1 MNMDVN
7 RNNDVYGKIM
17 EKLRKR
23 IDVKLVNNK
32 KDYLKWTSEP
42 SYMSH
47 SIFDNDLVT
56 IHKSKITLTPHKP
69 AYIGMCIL
77 ELSKVLIYEFHYDYI
92 KNTYGNNSRLFI
104 ETKSLVYEIKTED
117 FYKKF
122 SNDKEMLDLVI
133 I

>member
-32 KDYLKWTSEP
+32 KDYLKWKSKP

-47 SIFDNDLVT
+47 SIFEY
-56 IHKSKITLTPHKP
+56 LTM
-69 AYIGMCIL
+69 I
-77 ELSKVLIYEFHYDYI
+77 
-92 KNTYGNNSRLFI
+92 
-104 ETKSLVYEIKTED
+104 
-117 FYKKF
+117 
-122 SNDKEMLDLVI
+122 
-133 I
+133 

>member
-32 KDYLKWTSEP
+32 KDYLKWKSKP

-47 SIFDNDLVT
+47 SIFEY
-56 IHKSKITLTPHKP
+56 LTMIQLRYVKAKLH
-69 AYIGMCIL
+69 
-77 ELSKVLIYEFHYDYI
+77 
-92 KNTYGNNSRLFI
+92 
-104 ETKSLVYEIKTED
+104 
-117 FYKKF
+117 
-122 SNDKEMLDLVI
+122 
-133 I
+133 

>member
-32 KDYLKWTSEP
+32 KDYLKWKSKP

-47 SIFDNDLVT
+47 SIFDNDLVA
-56 IHKSKITLTPHKP
+56 IRKSKITLTPTNLHT
-69 AYIGMCIL
+69 L
-77 ELSKVLIYEFHYDYI
+77 ECVFW
-92 KNTYGNNSRLFI
+92 N
-104 ETKSLVYEIKTED
+104 
-117 FYKKF
+117 
-122 SNDKEMLDLVI
+122 
-133 I
+133 